1 MRETGVPASRYRSER
16 SAQPIAL
23 STAITT
29 AGSGDAFTRDGE
41 HCDRPPWSWN
51 TDEPERSRAVLYEL
65 PPLPYRYGALE
76 PHVDYLEAWRNVVNW
91 PRAVE
96 PLAGA
101 GGRHAATV

>member
-1 MRETGVPASRYRSER
+1 
-16 SAQPIAL
+16 
-23 STAITT
+23 
-29 AGSGDAFTRDGE
+29 
-41 HCDRPPWSWN
+41 
-51 TDEPERSRAVLYEL
+51 VLYEL